1 LCLENVH
8 FQLVKKNFFPDF
20 FSFWLGAKVRSL
32 LSTLLLFLLFL
43 ILAEG
48 CKGTKGGQAG
58 DKKARTGWFA
68 RIFGK
73 KKKGLSLPAKEIEKV
88 IQTARSYRGTPHKT
102 GGMNRYGIDCSAL
115 MQVSFESA
123 QISIPRTAAQQS
135 QIGKAITRQELRP
148 GDLVFFSDPKVGK
161 GITHVGLVTEVSES
175 GEVKFIHTSS
185 RLGVTE
191 NLLSTDYFNRTYA
204 KSVRVY

>member
-1 LCLENVH
+1 M
-8 FQLVKKNFFPDF
+8 
-20 FSFWLGAKVRSL
+20 A
-32 LSTLLLFLLFL
+32 TLLLFLVFL
-43 ILAEG
+43 VLAEG
-48 CKGTKGGQAG
+48 CRGTKSNQSGE
-58 DKKARTGWFA
+58 KKARIGWFA

-73 KKKGLSLPAKEIEKV
+73 KKTGNQRPPKEIERV

-102 GGMNRYGIDCSAL
+102 GGVNRYGIDCSAL
-115 MQVSFESA
+115 MQVSFESSG
-123 QISIPRTAAQQS
+123 IRIPRTAAQQS
-135 QIGKAITRQELRP
+135 QIGRAVSKQELRP

-161 GITHVGLVTEVSES
+161 GITHVGLVTEVSDG

-191 NLLSTDYFNRTYA
+191 NLLSTEYFNRTYA